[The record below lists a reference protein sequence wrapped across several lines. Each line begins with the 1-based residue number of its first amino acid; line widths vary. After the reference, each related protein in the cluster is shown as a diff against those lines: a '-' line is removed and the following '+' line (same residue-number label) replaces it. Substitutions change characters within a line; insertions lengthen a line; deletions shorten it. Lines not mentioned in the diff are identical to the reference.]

1 MCITTSI
8 VLELRSSGV
17 QKAMSTG
24 RAATRN
30 RFDGPEVSLQRI
42 LVATDFSAGA
52 LGALEQALSLAERF
66 QSRVFLVHAIPSGV
80 LRYVA
85 PAGMEDAIRQAK
97 SFAAEEMQRQVN
109 GLGCAE
115 LVQQVILCGEEV
127 WPMLQEFAV
136 TLDIDLIVLGTHGRT
151 GSKKRLLGPVAE
163 EIFRLAVRPV
173 LTVGPGTEQLPGEV
187 PQLRRILYATNFKPH
202 AERAAHFAYALERGH
217 RAHLTVL
224 HVVEEPAN
232 GPTGGDEIVRDFLL
246 QRMKKGIPPG
256 YAEKSEPAFQ
266 VGFGE
271 PGEEILALA
280 RKEQADLIV
289 LGVRA
294 GKVGSGHLP
303 SAIAYKIAC
312 QSPCPVLTIRH

>member
-1 MCITTSI
+1 M
-8 VLELRSSGV
+8 
-17 QKAMSTG
+17 ATG
-24 RAATRN
+24 KAATSN
-30 RFDGPEVSLQRI
+30 SGASPEVKLQRI

-66 QSRVFLVHAIPSGV
+66 QSRIFLVHAIPTGA

-85 PAGMEDAIRQAK
+85 PAGIDDAIRQAK
-97 SFAAEEMQRQVN
+97 RFAAEEMQGLVDK
-109 GLGCAE
+109 LGCAN
-115 LVQQVILCGEEV
+115 LVQQQILCGEEV
-127 WPMLQEFAV
+127 WPMLQEFAAAQ
-136 TLDIDLIVLGTHGRT
+136 DIDLIVLGTHGRT
-151 GSKKRLLGPVAE
+151 GSEKRLLGPVAE

-173 LTVGPGTEQLPGEV
+173 LTVGPGAEQLPGEL

-202 AERAAHFAYALERGH
+202 AERAANFAYALEREH
-217 RAHLTVL
+217 RAQLTVL

-232 GPTGGDEIVRDFLL
+232 GPTGGDEMVRDFLL
-246 QRMKKGIPPG
+246 QRMKKGIPSS
-256 YAEKSEPAFQ
+256 YAENSEPAFQ

-289 LGVRA
+289 LGVRV
-294 GKVGSGHLP
+294 GKVCSGHLP